1 MKTIMTTF
9 FIDITINLII
19 SKIFL
24 KQLNLTLVLTKIEKA
39 INTTE
44 KFLFRHVKDND
55 VRKFIMNVDGSKASL
70 VGSIPTDM
78 LKQTIDQFK

>member
-24 KQLNLTLVLTKIEKA
+24 KHLNLTLVLTKIEKA

-70 VGSIPTDM
+70 VGNIPTDM
-78 LKQTIDQFK
+78 LKQTIDQCK

>member
-1 MKTIMTTF
+1 M
-9 FIDITINLII
+9 TINLII

-24 KQLNLTLVLTKIEKA
+24 KHSNLTLALKQIEKA

-70 VGSIPTDM
+70 VGNIPNDM
-78 LKQTIDQFK
+78 LKQTTDRCK

>member
-1 MKTIMTTF
+1 MTTF

-24 KQLNLTLVLTKIEKA
+24 KHLNLTLVLTKIEKA

-55 VRKFIMNVDGSKASL
+55 VRKFIMNADGSKASL